1 MNRLKCKFPFS
12 VVMIYGI
19 GFRPTYAPRLP
30 LQKER
35 MRHMIRKHII
45 VHGKVQGVGF
55 RYYVNQSARRIGI
68 CGWVRNLPDGTVE
81 IDAEG
86 PVTQMKTFVEAVK
99 KGSPRS
105 KVTNLE
111 VRDKEPAGF
120 QRFEIR
126 R

>member
-1 MNRLKCKFPFS
+1 
-12 VVMIYGI
+12 
-19 GFRPTYAPRLP
+19 
-30 LQKER
+30 
-35 MRHMIRKHII
+35 MIRKHII

-68 CGWVRNLPDGTVE
+68 RGWVRNLPDGTVE